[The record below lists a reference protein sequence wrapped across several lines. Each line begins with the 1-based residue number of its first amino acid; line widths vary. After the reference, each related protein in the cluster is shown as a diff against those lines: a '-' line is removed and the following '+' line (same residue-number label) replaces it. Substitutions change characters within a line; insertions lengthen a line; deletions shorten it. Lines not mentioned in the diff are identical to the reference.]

1 MNQSVINQLKGIVG
15 ENHILTEFEDRYC
28 YSFDSTF
35 INAMP
40 DVVIQPAS
48 SDEIAAVCRIAHTN
62 GIPLVTRGAAT
73 GLSGGAVPVKGGI
86 VIETTRLNHIIE
98 INKENRYAIVQPGVI
113 TQNYLAAVDQAGL
126 FYPPDPAS
134 SKMSTLGGN
143 IAECAGGPRGVKYG
157 ITRDYVLGL
166 EVVLPDGSI
175 VQTGN
180 LVDGDM
186 SGPDWTMLFCG
197 SEGTLGIIT
206 KIMLKLT
213 HKPQNKQTMMAV
225 FNQIE
230 DAATTVST
238 MMASGVIP
246 TTLEIMDNLTIR
258 AVENFLNIGLPIEA
272 GAILLIE
279 VDGDPKAVSKHVQHV
294 LKVCEDCNASSV
306 KVAKTTQEADDLWKA
321 RRSVS
326 PACGKINPTKISE
339 DATVPRSRIPEMV
352 SAVQA
357 IAKKYNLK
365 MVIFGHA
372 GDGNLHP
379 NILSNKH
386 DKEEMAR
393 VEKAVEELFQAAL
406 KLGGTLSGEHGIGY
420 MKAPFLVWETG
431 EEGFQF
437 GKDVKNA
444 VDPKSLMNPGKLFDY
459 RVSPSAT

>member
-1 MNQSVINQLKGIVG
+1 MNEIVVRELRAIVG
-15 ENHILTEFEDRYC
+15 QAHVLTEFEDRYC

-35 INAMP
+35 INAIP
-40 DVVIQPAS
+40 DAVVQPGS
-48 SDEIAAVCRIAHTN
+48 RDEIAAVCRLAHSQ
-62 GIPLVTRGAAT
+62 GIPVVTRGAAT
-73 GLSGGAVPVKGGI
+73 GLSGGAVPVQGGI
-86 VIETTRLNHIIE
+86 VLETTRLNRIIE
-98 INKENRYAIVQPGVI
+98 INTVNRYAIVEPGII
-113 TQNYLAAVDQAGL
+113 TQDYLAAVAESGL

-180 LVDGDM
+180 LIDGDM
-186 SGPDWTMLFCG
+186 GGPDWTMLFCG

-213 HKPQNKQTMMAV
+213 HKPQIKQTMLAI
-225 FNQIE
+225 FDRIE

-246 TTLEIMDNLTIR
+246 TTLEIMDNMTIR
-258 AVENFLNIGLPIEA
+258 AVENFLNIGLPVDA

-279 VDGDPKAVSKHVQHV
+279 VDGDPKAVEKHVQHV
-294 LKVCEDCNASSV
+294 FKVCEDCNASHV
-306 KVAKTTQEADDLWKA
+306 KAAKTAQEADDLWKA

-431 EEGFQF
+431 AEGFAF
-437 GKDVKNA
+437 GKAVKQA
-444 VDPKSLMNPGKLFDY
+444 VDPKSLLNPGKLFDY
-459 RVSPSAT
+459 RAS

>member
-1 MNQSVINQLKGIVG
+1 MNQAVLNELKAIVG
-15 ENHILTEFEDRYC
+15 EAHMLTELEDRYC

-35 INAMP
+35 INSMP
-40 DVVIQPAS
+40 DLVLQPS
-48 SDEIAAVCRIAHTN
+48 SRDEIAAICRIAHAN
-62 GIPLVTRGAAT
+62 DIPIVTRGAAT

-86 VIETTRLNHIIE
+86 VLEMTRLTKIIE
-98 INKENRYAIVQPGVI
+98 INKVNRYAIVEPGII
-113 TQNYLAAVDQAGL
+113 TQDYLEAVDKAGL

-134 SKMSTLGGN
+134 SKMSTIGGN

-175 VQTGN
+175 IQTGN

-197 SEGTLGIIT
+197 SEGTLGVIT

-213 HKPQNKQTMMAV
+213 HKPQTKQTMMAT
-225 FNQIE
+225 FDRIE

-238 MMASGVIP
+238 MMSSGVIP

-279 VDGDPKAVSKHVQHV
+279 VDGDPKAVEKHVQHV

-306 KVAKTTQEADDLWKA
+306 KLAKTAQEADDLWKA

-437 GKDVKNA
+437 GKAVKMA
-444 VDPKSLMNPGKLFDY
+444 VDPKSLMNPGKMFDY
-459 RVSPSAT
+459 RVS

>member
-1 MNQSVINQLKGIVG
+1 MDQQIVQKLTAIVG
-15 ENHILTEFEDRYC
+15 GKHVLTEFEDRYC

-40 DVVIQPAS
+40 DVVLQPGS
-48 SDEIAAVCRIAHTN
+48 RDEIAAVCRLAYSH
-62 GIPLVTRGAAT
+62 GIPVVTRGAAT

-86 VIETTRLNHIIE
+86 VLEMTRLNHVIE
-98 INKENRYAIVQPGVI
+98 INTVNRYAIVEPGIV
-113 TQNYLAAVDQAGL
+113 TQKYLAAVDEAGL

-134 SKMSTLGGN
+134 SKMATLGGN
-143 IAECAGGPRGVKYG
+143 IAECAGGPHGVKYG
-157 ITRDYVLGL
+157 ITRNYVLGL

-213 HKPQNKQTMMAV
+213 HKPQAKQTMMAI
-225 FNQIE
+225 FDKIE

-246 TTLEIMDNLTIR
+246 TTLEIMDNSTIR
-258 AVENFLNIGLPIEA
+258 AVENFLNIGLPVEA

-279 VDGDPKAVSKHVQHV
+279 VDGDPKAVEKHVQHV
-294 LKVCEDCNASSV
+294 IKVCQDCKALTV
-306 KVAKTTQEADDLWKA
+306 KAAKTAEEANALWKA

-352 SAVQA
+352 AAVRE
-357 IAKKYNLK
+357 IAEKYKLK

-393 VEKAVEELFQAAL
+393 VGKAVEELFQAAL

-420 MKAPFLVWETG
+420 LKAPFLKWEMG

-437 GKDVKNA
+437 GKDVKQA
-444 VDPKSLMNPGKLFDY
+444 VDPKCLLNPGKLFDY
-459 RVSPSAT
+459 RAS

>member
-1 MNQSVINQLKGIVG
+1 MNQALINELKAVVG
-15 ENHILTEFEDRYC
+15 PTHIMTEFEDRYC

-35 INAMP
+35 INSIP
-40 DVVIQPAS
+40 DLVVQPANR
-48 SDEIAAVCRIAHTN
+48 DEIAAVCRIAYAHN
-62 GIPLVTRGAAT
+62 VPLVTRGAAT
-73 GLSGGAVPVKGGI
+73 GLSGGAVPVKAGI
-86 VIETTRLNHIIE
+86 VLETTRLNKIIE
-98 INKENRYAIVQPGVI
+98 IDKTNHYAIVEPGVI
-113 TQNYLAAVDQAGL
+113 TQDYLAAVDKAGL

-166 EVVLPDGSI
+166 EVVLPDGTI
-175 VQTGN
+175 IQTGN

-197 SEGTLGIIT
+197 SEGTLGVIT

-213 HKPQNKQTMMAV
+213 HKPQHKQTMMATFKV
-225 FNQIE
+225 IE

-258 AVENFLNIGLPIEA
+258 AVENFLNIGLPVDA

-279 VDGDPKAVSKHVQHV
+279 VDGDPHAVEKHVKHV
-294 LKVCEDCNASSV
+294 LKVCETCNAITV
-306 KVAKTTQEADDLWKA
+306 KVAKTAQEADGLWKA

-393 VEKAVEELFQAAL
+393 VEKAVEELFQVAL
-406 KLGGTLSGEHGIGY
+406 QLGGTLSGEHGIGY
-420 MKAPFLVWETG
+420 LKAPFLVWETG
-431 EEGFQF
+431 EEGFKF
-437 GKDVKNA
+437 GKAVKQA
-444 VDPKSLMNPGKLFDY
+444 VDQKSLMNPGKMFDY
-459 RVSPSAT
+459 RAE

>member
-1 MNQSVINQLKGIVG
+1 MDQQIVRKLTAIVG
-15 ENHILTEFEDRYC
+15 EKHALTEFEDRYC

-40 DVVIQPAS
+40 DLVLQPGS
-48 SDEIAAVCRIAHTN
+48 RDEIAAVCRVAYEHD
-62 GIPLVTRGAAT
+62 IPVVTRGAAT

-86 VIETTRLNHIIE
+86 VLEMTRLNHIIE
-98 INKENRYAIVQPGVI
+98 INTVNRYAIVEPGIV

-134 SKMSTLGGN
+134 SKMATLGGN
-143 IAECAGGPRGVKYG
+143 ISECAGGPHGVKYG
-157 ITRDYVLGL
+157 ITRNYVLGL
-166 EVVLPDGSI
+166 EVVLADGSI

-197 SEGTLGIIT
+197 SEGTLGVIT

-213 HKPQNKQTMMAV
+213 QKPQAKQTMMAI
-225 FNQIE
+225 FDRIE

-246 TTLEIMDNLTIR
+246 TTLEIMDNSTIR
-258 AVENFLNIGLPIEA
+258 AVENFLNIGLPVEA

-279 VDGDPKAVSKHVQHV
+279 VDGDPKAVEKHVQHV
-294 LKVCEDCNASSV
+294 MKVCQDCKALTV
-306 KVAKTTQEADDLWKA
+306 KAAKTTKEADALWKA

-352 SAVQA
+352 AAVRE
-357 IAKKYNLK
+357 IAEKYRLK

-393 VEKAVEELFQAAL
+393 VSKAVEELFQAAL

-420 MKAPFLVWETG
+420 LKAPFLVWELG

-437 GKDVKNA
+437 GKDVKQA
-444 VDPKSLMNPGKLFDY
+444 VDPKCLLNPGKMFDY
-459 RVSPSAT
+459 RAS

>member
-1 MNQSVINQLKGIVG
+1 MNERVLSELKSIVG
-15 ENHILTEFEDRYC
+15 PAHILTEFEDRYC

-35 INAMP
+35 INSLP
-40 DVVIQPAS
+40 DVVVQPGS
-48 SDEIAAVCRIAHTN
+48 RDEVAAVCRLAHAY
-62 GIPLVTRGAAT
+62 GVPLVTRGAAT

-86 VIETTRLNHIIE
+86 VLEMTRLNHIIE
-98 INKENRYAIVQPGVI
+98 INTVNRYAIVEPGII
-113 TQNYLAAVDQAGL
+113 TQNYLAAVEQAGL

-143 IAECAGGPRGVKYG
+143 ISECAGGPHGVKYG

-166 EVVLPDGSI
+166 EVVLPDGNI

-186 SGPDWTMLFCG
+186 AGPDWTMLLCG
-197 SEGTLGIIT
+197 SEGTLGVIT
-206 KIMLKLT
+206 KMMLKLT
-213 HKPQNKQTMMAV
+213 HKPQAKQTMMAI
-225 FNQIE
+225 FDHIE

-246 TTLEIMDNLTIR
+246 TTLEIMDNMTIR
-258 AVENFLNIGLPIEA
+258 AVENFLNIGLPVDA

-279 VDGDPKAVSKHVQHV
+279 VDGDPQAVEKHVQHV
-294 LKVCEDCNASSV
+294 IKVCEDCNASTV
-306 KVAKTTQEADDLWKA
+306 KTAKTVQEANDLWKA

-352 SAVQA
+352 NAVRN
-357 IAKKYNLK
+357 IAQKYNLK

-393 VEKAVEELFQAAL
+393 VEKAVQELFQEAL

-431 EEGFQF
+431 EEGFKF
-437 GKDVKNA
+437 GQAVKQA
-444 VDPKSLMNPGKLFDY
+444 VDPKGLMNPGKLFDY
-459 RVSPSAT
+459 HAS

>member
-1 MNQSVINQLKGIVG
+1 MMNQSVLNELKTIVG
-15 ENHILTEFEDRYC
+15 ENHIMTEFEDRYC

-35 INAMP
+35 INSLP
-40 DVVIQPAS
+40 DIVIQPGS
-48 SDEIAAVCRIAHTN
+48 RDEIAAICRIAYAN
-62 GIPLVTRGAAT
+62 NIPLVTRGAAT
-73 GLSGGAVPVKGGI
+73 GLSGGAVPVRGGI
-86 VIETTRLNHIIE
+86 VIETTRLNKVLE
-98 INKENRYAIVQPGVI
+98 IDTENCYAVVEPGTI
-113 TQNYLAAVDQAGL
+113 TQDYLAAVDKAGL

-134 SKMSTLGGN
+134 SKMSTIGGN
-143 IAECAGGPRGVKYG
+143 IAECAGGPHGVKYG

-166 EVVLPDGSI
+166 EVVLTDGSI

-180 LVDGDM
+180 LIDGDM

-206 KIMLKLT
+206 KIMLRLT
-213 HKPQNKQTMMAV
+213 HKPQIKQTMMAT
-225 FNQIE
+225 FNAIE

-258 AVENFLNIGLPIEA
+258 AVENFLNIGLPVEA

-279 VDGDPKAVSKHVQHV
+279 VDGDPQAVEKHVRHV
-294 LKVCEDCNASSV
+294 LEVCENCNASNI
-306 KVAKTTQEADDLWKA
+306 KVAKTTQEADSLWKA

-326 PACGKINPTKISE
+326 PACGKLNPTKISE

-352 SAVQA
+352 SAVQG

-393 VEKAVEELFQAAL
+393 VEKAVEELFKVAL

-420 MKAPFLVWETG
+420 LKAPFLVWETG
-431 EEGFQF
+431 EEGFNF
-437 GKDVKNA
+437 GKAVKQA
-444 VDPKSLMNPGKLFDY
+444 VDPKSLMNPGKMFDY
-459 RVSPSAT
+459 RPK

>member
-1 MNQSVINQLKGIVG
+1 MNPSVLQALQGIVG
-15 ENHILTEFEDRYC
+15 KEHIMTEFEDRYC

-35 INAMP
+35 INALP
-40 DVVIQPAS
+40 DLVIQPS
-48 SDEIAAVCRIAHTN
+48 STAEIAAICRIAYAN
-62 GIPLVTRGAAT
+62 NIPLVTRGAAT

-86 VIETTRLNHIIE
+86 VLETTRLNNILLIDKVNCFAVVE
-98 INKENRYAIVQPGVI
+98 PGVI
-113 TQNYLAAVDQAGL
+113 TQDYLAAVEQAGL

-134 SKMSTLGGN
+134 SKMSTFGGN

-157 ITRDYVLGL
+157 ITRDYLLGL
-166 EVVLPDGSI
+166 EIVLPDGSI

-180 LVDGDM
+180 PVDGDM

-206 KIMLKLT
+206 KIIVKLT
-213 HKPQNKQTMMAV
+213 HKPQAKQTMLAT
-225 FNQIE
+225 FHAIE

-246 TTLEIMDNLTIR
+246 TTLEIMDNLTIQ
-258 AVENFLNIGLPIEA
+258 AVENFLNIGLPVEA

-279 VDGDPKAVSKHVQHV
+279 VDGDPRAVEKHVRHV
-294 LKVCEDCNASSV
+294 LKVCEDCNAASV
-306 KVAKTTQEADDLWKA
+306 KLAKTAAEADALWKA

-326 PACGKINPTKISE
+326 PACGKLNPTKISE

-386 DKEEMAR
+386 DKAEMAR
-393 VEKAVEELFQAAL
+393 VEKAVQELFQAAL

-420 MKAPFLVWETG
+420 LKAPFLVWETG
-431 EEGFQF
+431 EEGFRF
-437 GKDVKNA
+437 GKAVKQA
-444 VDPKSLMNPGKLFDY
+444 VDRKSLMNPGKMFDY
-459 RVSPSAT
+459 SDA